1 VKRSRVKRVDLPKR
15 EREDLSWPAGVRA
28 WPARVG
34 ARCVAA
40 LCPHGSGVWRPR
52 ALSHV
57 RCCARRHGTQG
68 FPSRTSRPI
77 GTAVVWPRAVASL
90 SVEHRRPGD
99 WVSVGKL
106 AVPVVLQC
114 VAGVANAS
122 GCAIC
127 LLLDRSTVACPHTA
141 SAAMRLADDH
151 DGVRGGDEAAGA
163 VWTRKG
169 PLPVC
174 KARALA
180 GPGPRSSPPSRC
192 GLCQSGEWQSA
203 ASIDRRVKAL
213 LSPGVAH
220 RFGPFSKCER

>member
-1 VKRSRVKRVDLPKR
+1 M
-15 EREDLSWPAGVRA
+15 
-28 WPARVG
+28 
-34 ARCVAA
+34 
-40 LCPHGSGVWRPR
+40 
-52 ALSHV
+52 
-57 RCCARRHGTQG
+57 
-68 FPSRTSRPI
+68 
-77 GTAVVWPRAVASL
+77 WPRAVASL

-99 WVSVGKL
+99 RVSVGKL

-169 PLPVC
+169 PLPCV
-174 KARALA
+174 KL
-180 GPGPRSSPPSRC
+180 GSSPARVLVRRRRPGAVCVRVVSGSR
-192 GLCQSGEWQSA
+192 
-203 ASIDRRVKAL
+203 RRVGIASRL
-213 LSPGVAH
+213 DPS
-220 RFGPFSKCER
+220 